1 MAADHPNQEKIQAS
15 QASAPA
21 GAPPPSGVRIGRI
34 FGIPI
39 YLHPS
44 WFIIF
49 ALITYTLRTQ
59 FTAEHPSWTSQQHWI
74 LGIVTSALFFGSV
87 VFHEGSHSI
96 VAKSYK
102 IPVQSITL
110 FVFGGLSS
118 ISREPDKPQ
127 QGVNIAIAGPL
138 ASFFLAACFYLAG
151 RFFHCD
157 DLVAASTKWL
167 W

>member
-1 MAADHPNQEKIQAS
+1 MPEAAMAAERQKPANIRTDQ
-15 QASAPA
+15 APA
-21 GAPPPSGVRIGRI
+21 SVSGPPPSGVRLGRV

-59 FTAEHPSWTSQQHWI
+59 FTAQHPSWSPQQHWT
-74 LGIVTSALFFGSV
+74 LGIITSALFFFSV
-87 VFHEGSHSI
+87 VFHELSHSV
-96 VAKSYK
+96 VAMRYK

-118 ISREPDKPQ
+118 ISREPEKP
-127 QGVNIAIAGPL
+127 
-138 ASFFLAACFYLAG
+138 
-151 RFFHCD
+151 
-157 DLVAASTKWL
+157 
-167 W
+167 